1 MHVRNYKGSE
11 ILGYFQANTLVAMV
25 SHRLVEDLMGLCDLL
40 QGR

>member
-11 ILGYFQANTLVAMV
+11 ILGYFQDNKLVAMV
-25 SHRLVEDLMGLCDLL
+25 SYRLLEDLIGLYDSL